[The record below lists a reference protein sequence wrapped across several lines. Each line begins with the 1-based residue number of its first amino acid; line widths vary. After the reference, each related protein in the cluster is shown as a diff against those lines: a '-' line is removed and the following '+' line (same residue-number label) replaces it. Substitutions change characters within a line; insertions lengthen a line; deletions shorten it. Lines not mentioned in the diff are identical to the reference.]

1 MSIEFE
7 AAAADSVGSVA
18 PGDHFPM
25 SDNENCPNCDAPL
38 TGRFCNVCG
47 QLNTS
52 FHRPVIFLIGD
63 IIADTF
69 DLDGRLF
76 RTIPTLMLTPGR
88 LTRSY
93 LDGRRAR
100 YMPPFRLFLVSSL
113 IFFLLSFTLFERQGG
128 FKEVILTPP
137 DAVAEEPIDLD
148 DPPPGFEEWLEGM
161 ENVPVEFDEEQL
173 AEIEKR
179 WREGSR
185 NNSGGILQTL
195 FRSLDFD
202 KMLLP
207 GNRIDRNKLYE
218 QYSDDG
224 GSTVAD
230 VAEPKMDEDIGYFIV
245 EKIADAYENQK
256 LYIQGVKEWAPRVGV
271 LLLPIFAFGMM
282 LLYFWHR
289 SLYIYD
295 HLIVSLHYQSFF
307 YLFLVTCTLLS
318 YIIEGWAFLLFFVWT
333 SFYLYKMQRVVYG
346 TGRILTFVRTWIS
359 IFATFIVVLLAMIAL
374 FAIGVVSV

>member
-25 SDNENCPNCDAPL
+25 SDNENCPNCGAPL

-52 FHRPVIFLIGD
+52 FHRPVVFLIGD

-93 LDGRRAR
+93 LDGQRAR

-113 IFFLLSFTLFERQGG
+113 IFFLLSFTLFESQGG
-128 FKEVILTPP
+128 FKEVVLTP
-137 DAVAEEPIDLD
+137 AEAATAEPIDLD
-148 DPPPGFEEWLEGM
+148 DPPPGFEEWLESM

-307 YLFLVTCTLLS
+307 YLFLVTCTLLG
-318 YIIEGWAFLLFFVWT
+318 YVIGGWAFLVFFVWT